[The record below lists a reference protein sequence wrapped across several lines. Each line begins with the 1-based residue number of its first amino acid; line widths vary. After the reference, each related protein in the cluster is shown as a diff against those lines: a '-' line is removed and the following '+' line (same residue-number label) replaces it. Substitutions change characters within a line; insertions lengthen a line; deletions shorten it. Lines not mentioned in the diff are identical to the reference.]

1 MINNTVS
8 TVFKGLKNI
17 ITYTPPTTPDPFV
30 LDEERPLDSY
40 VPVPQGDRDLVLKK
54 SAEHLAALIRYGERL
69 SIYTDKVLTSLK
81 SGRIISDTA
90 EFKGEIKALD
100 QEWREVSP
108 LLFSYQQSQQS
119 EDLPISTNLEE
130 NRRTLE
136 NIYKLPRNKDVVIK
150 EIELA
155 GTPIVQALVIYMEGL
170 VDGAKQ
176 DRFVLEP
183 LMVGNIG
190 RDLYDGDFIS
200 CIMKKIIPNGQV
212 HETTTFKTM
221 QEGINQGDTVLIF
234 DGIGQAVIVETKG
247 WEHRAVNIP
256 QNEQTVRGSQAAFSE
271 NIRTNTGLIR
281 SILRSSDLITEMIKI
296 GTRGQTNCAVMYI
309 DSIANSSLVTEVRR
323 RLNGIDT
330 DYIID
335 AGQLVQFI
343 EDYPGVIFP
352 QTISTERPD
361 RVAASLVEGRIALI
375 LEGNPFSQIL
385 PVDFFGF
392 FHSAE
397 DFSVKASIANF
408 MRILRLFGA
417 LISTVLP
424 SLYLSICYFHPEAMP
439 TELLL
444 TIAGARENVPFPAG
458 FEMLMME
465 IVFELIREAGTRI
478 PGILGSTIGIVGAII
493 LGQAAVSAR
502 IVSPI
507 VVVIVA
513 VTGLASYTIPEFRM
527 ASAIRL
533 VRFGLLLCAW
543 AMGLVGM
550 AIALL
555 GLTVLLCS
563 IKSFGMPYMSP
574 VSPRS
579 IAGYDVVTRGQVF
592 NQELRPDALN
602 TKDRRRQPT
611 ISRLWKGKTPK
622 KGGNE

>member
-1 MINNTVS
+1 MINNTIF

-17 ITYTPPTTPDPFV
+17 INYTPPTTPNLFI
-30 LDEERPLDSY
+30 LDEERPLDSDST
-40 VPVPQGDRDLVLKK
+40 QSGSDLVAKN
-54 SAEHLAALIRYGERL
+54 SAEDLAALIRYGERL
-69 SIYTDKVLTSLK
+69 SIYTDKVLTAIK
-81 SGRIISDTA
+81 SGHIISNTVGFKEEFTA
-90 EFKGEIKALD
+90 LEQQWSELA
-100 QEWREVSP
+100 P

-119 EDLPISTNLEE
+119 EELPLSTSLEE
-130 NRRTLE
+130 NRLTLE
-136 NIYKLPRNKDVVIK
+136 KIYKLPRNKDVVIK

-155 GTPIVQALVIYMEGL
+155 GTPVVRGLIIYMEGL
-170 VDGAKQ
+170 VDGSKQ
-176 DRFVLEP
+176 DRVVLEP
-183 LMVGNIG
+183 LMTVNIG
-190 RDLYDGDFIS
+190 QNLYDGDFIGR
-200 CIMKKIIPNGQV
+200 IMKKIIPNGQV
-212 HETTTFKTM
+212 HETTAFKTL
-221 QEGINQGDTVLIF
+221 QEGVNRGDTILIV
-234 DGIGQAVIVETKG
+234 DGIAQAVIIETKG

-271 NIRTNTGLIR
+271 NLRTNTGLIR

-296 GTRGQTNCAVMYI
+296 GTRGQTNCALMYI
-309 DSIANSSLVTEVRR
+309 DSIANSSLVNEVRR
-323 RLNGIDT
+323 RLKGIET

-335 AGQLVQFI
+335 SGQLAQFI
-343 EDYPGVIFP
+343 EDYPAVIFP

-361 RVAASLVEGRIALI
+361 RVAASLVEGRISLL
-375 LEGNPFSQIL
+375 LEGNPFAQIL
-385 PVDFFGF
+385 PVSFFGC

-397 DFSVKASIANF
+397 DFSVKAGIANF

-444 TIAGARENVPFPAG
+444 AIAGARENVPFPAG

-465 IVFELIREAGTRI
+465 IVFELIREAGIRI
-478 PGILGSTIGIVGAII
+478 PGILGTTIGIVGAII
-493 LGQAAVSAR
+493 LGQAAVTAH

-533 VRFGLLLCAW
+533 IRFGLLLCAW
-543 AMGLVGM
+543 AMGLVGL

-555 GLTVLLCS
+555 VLIVHLCS

-592 NQELRPDALN
+592 NQEWRPDELN

-611 ISRLWKGKTPK
+611 ISRLWKRNTPK

>member
-1 MINNTVS
+1 MINNTVF

-17 ITYTPPTTPDPFV
+17 INYTPPTTPDPFV
-30 LDEERPLDSY
+30 LDEERPLDSNS
-40 VPVPQGDRDLVLKK
+40 PQEYPDLIVKK
-54 SAEHLAALIRYGERL
+54 SAEHLVALIRYGERL
-69 SIYTDKVLTSLK
+69 SIYTGKLLTALK
-81 SGRIISDTA
+81 SGHIISNTA
-90 EFKGEIKALD
+90 EFKGELTTLD
-100 QEWREVSP
+100 QEWRQLSP

-119 EDLPISTNLEE
+119 EELPISTSLEE
-130 NRRTLE
+130 NRKMLE

-155 GTPIVQALVIYMEGL
+155 GTPVVRALVIYMEGL

-183 LMVGNIG
+183 LMIGNIG
-190 RDLYDGDFIS
+190 RNSWDGDFIS
-200 CIMKKIIPNGQV
+200 CIIKKIIPNGQV
-212 HETTTFKTM
+212 HETTTFKTI
-221 QEGINQGDTVLIF
+221 QEGVNQGDTVLIV
-234 DGIGQAVIVETKG
+234 DGIGQAVIIETKG

-335 AGQLVQFI
+335 SGQLVQFI
-343 EDYPGVIFP
+343 EDYPAVIFP

-375 LEGNPFSQIL
+375 LEGNPFAQIL

-397 DFSVKASIANF
+397 DFSVKANIANF

-439 TELLL
+439 TELLMA
-444 TIAGARENVPFPAG
+444 IAGARENVPFPAG

-493 LGQAAVSAR
+493 LGQAAVTAR

-533 VRFGLLLCAW
+533 VRFGLLICAW
-543 AMGLVGM
+543 AMGLVGL

-555 GLTVLLCS
+555 GLIVILCS

-579 IAGYDVVTRGQVF
+579 IAGYDVVTRGQIF
-592 NQELRPDALN
+592 NQEWRPDALN
-602 TKDRRRQPT
+602 TKDQRRQPT
-611 ISRLWKGKTPK
+611 KSRIWKGKAPK